1 MGRFYIMSW
10 KTFLKTQGI
19 LNLNACIA
27 CLSKKDEHISDDSLV
42 FHKKCGYK
50 YVGKF
55 HKCGYKFN
63 KWYDMVWMEK
73 HIGSHTSNQPE
84 IKKIQ

>member
-1 MGRFYIMSW
+1 MKM
-10 KTFLKTQGI
+10 QGI

-27 CLSKKDEHISDDSLV
+27 CLSKKDEHISDDSLI
-42 FHKKCGYK
+42 FHKKRGYK

-84 IKKIQ
+84 IKKFSEIKIDIG